1 MASKSKQMA
10 NKSLSWSD
18 LVKKVVYTGIGGAA
32 MAKNI
37 VTDSSLPRKMT
48 VELLSKAERGKDEVL
63 NILAREVS
71 KFLEKVDV
79 SKEISKALKGMI
91 ITLTASIDFK
101 DKTGRGAKPDIK
113 ITKAKVEKRKSG
125 VKS

>member
-1 MASKSKQMA
+1 MTR
-10 NKSLSWSD
+10 NKSLSWTD
-18 LVKKVVYTGIGGAA
+18 LAKKVVYTGIGGAA

-37 VTDSSLPRKMT
+37 VTDRSLPRKVT
-48 VELLSKAERGKDEVL
+48 LELLSKAERGKEEVL
-63 NILAREVS
+63 NILAKEVS

-101 DKTGRGAKPDIK
+101 DKLGRGTRPDIK
-113 ITKAKVEKRKSG
+113 ITRAKVERK
-125 VKS
+125 K